1 MRTFAATILLL
12 LAATTT
18 QSAPEILD
26 GVAAIVNSNVITYS
40 EVRDYVQP
48 AIQQLQRQYTGEELR
63 EKIRAAHV
71 DALNNLI
78 DRTLILSEF
87 NTKGYTIPDT
97 IIEQQ
102 INDTIANEYGGDRTA
117 FTKTLQAQKLTYAQ
131 YREKV
136 REHTIIQAMRN
147 RKSQQEIVI
156 SPHRIEEYYKQ
167 HPDDYKVKDQVKLR
181 MIVIKKTGT
190 DNEARRA
197 FAQSL
202 VAKLDA
208 GAKFEDL
215 AKQYS
220 EDADAKRG
228 GERDWIIRDTIQK
241 DLNDAAFSLKPGQH
255 SKLVEASTGYYIL
268 KVDDF
273 KPAHTK
279 TLAESRDTIEKLLI
293 QEQRA
298 KMQENWV
305 RELRARAFI
314 KLF

>member
-1 MRTFAATILLL
+1 MKTFVALILAVWMAIAA
-12 LAATTT
+12 
-18 QSAPEILD
+18 QSAPDILD

-48 AIQQLQRQYTGEELR
+48 AIQQLQRQYSGEELR
-63 EKIRAAHV
+63 EKIRATQM

-78 DRTLILSEF
+78 DRTLILHEF
-87 NTKGYTIPDT
+87 NSKGYTIPDT

-102 INDTIANEYGGDRTA
+102 INEIIANEYGGDRTA
-117 FTKTLQAQKLTYAQ
+117 FTKTLQAQKLTYGQ
-131 YREKV
+131 YREKI
-136 REHTIIQAMRN
+136 RERTVIQAMRN
-147 RKSQQEIVI
+147 RKSQQEVVV
-156 SPHRIEEYYKQ
+156 SPHRIEEYYK
-167 HPDDYKVKDQVKLR
+167 HHLDDYKVKDQVKLR
-181 MIVIKKTGT
+181 MIFIKKAGA
-190 DNEARRA
+190 DDDARRA

-202 VAKLDA
+202 VTKLES

-228 GERDWIIRDTIQK
+228 GERDWIVRDTIQK
-241 DLNDAAFSLKPGQH
+241 ELNDAAFSLKPSQH
-255 SKLVEASTGYYIL
+255 SKLIETAAGYYML
-268 KVDDF
+268 KVDDV

-279 TLAESRDTIEKLLI
+279 TLADVRDNIEKILI

-298 KMQENWV
+298 RMQEHWV
-305 RELRARAFI
+305 RDLRAKAFI